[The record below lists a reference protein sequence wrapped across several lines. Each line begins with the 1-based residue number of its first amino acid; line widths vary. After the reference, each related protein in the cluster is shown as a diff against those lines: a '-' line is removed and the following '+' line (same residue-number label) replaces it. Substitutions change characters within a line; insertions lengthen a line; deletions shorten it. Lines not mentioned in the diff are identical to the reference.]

1 MTGPGAAFA
10 QPAAAFTQPPTG
22 VLAASVMHTVKQAAA
37 RAPRSLQAA
46 VGPSQLGVP
55 CTRRLAYSV
64 LDWPA
69 KPNSDTDP
77 WASVIGTATH
87 AWMASTY
94 EAENRRLFSEAGDQV
109 WLNGVRQD
117 RYLIE
122 HRVKLPGGIYG
133 SCDLFDRDTGTVID
147 WKIVGPPRLKE
158 YRRSGPGQQ
167 YRTQAHLYGL
177 GMQLQGEIVNDV
189 AIVFLPR
196 GGRISDLHVW
206 SEPYDPQIAADA
218 LGRHQAT
225 KDALAVL
232 DPEANPERWAL
243 LPTADAHCNYCP
255 FHLPGS
261 ADLSQGCPGHQATAP
276 KGN

>member
-1 MTGPGAAFA
+1 MTGPQAAFA

-22 VLAASVMHTVKQAAA
+22 GLAASVMHTVKQAAA

-87 AWMASTY
+87 AWMAETY
-94 EAENRRLFSEAGDQV
+94 AAENAKLDRSAPL
-109 WLNGVRQD
+109 

-147 WKIVGPPRLKE
+147 WKIVGPPRLAE
-158 YRRSGPGQQ
+158 YRRQGPGQQ
-167 YRTQAHLYGL
+167 YRVQAHLYGL
-177 GMQLQGEIVNDV
+177 GMQLQREIVNDV

-243 LPTADAHCNYCP
+243 LPTADAFCLYCP
-255 FHLPGS
+255 FHLPRS
-261 ADLSQGCPGHQATAP
+261 ADLSKGCPGHQATAP
-276 KGN
+276 KGK